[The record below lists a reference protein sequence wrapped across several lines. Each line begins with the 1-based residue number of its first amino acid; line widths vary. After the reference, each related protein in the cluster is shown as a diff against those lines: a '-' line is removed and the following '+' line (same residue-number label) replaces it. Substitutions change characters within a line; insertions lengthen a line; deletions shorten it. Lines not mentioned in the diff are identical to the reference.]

1 MKKTVIIINGAGGAG
16 KDTLCAIAA
25 RHYAVTSVSAV
36 DRIKE
41 IARFGGWDGVKD
53 ERGRKLLSDIKLAFI
68 AYNDLPFASLME
80 AYRAFCASQAR
91 VLLIHCRE
99 PKEIAK
105 LQAAIPGSL
114 SLLVRR
120 PGAQSH
126 LATRRTT
133 KWKITATTIF
143 TKIPSRS
150 SGPKPIFCRCC
161 VNHGWRI
168 TDY

>member
-1 MKKTVIIINGAGGAG
+1 MGYFTGKTIIITGAGGAG

-91 VLLIHCRE
+91 VLFIHCRE

-126 LATRRTT
+126 FGNASDDEVENYRYDYIYENSQPLERAEADFLPLLRTMV
-133 KWKITATTIF
+133 
-143 TKIPSRS
+143 
-150 SGPKPIFCRCC
+150 GE
-161 VNHGWRI
+161 
-168 TDY
+168 

>member
-91 VLLIHCRE
+91 VLFIHCRE

-126 LATRRTT
+126 FGNASDDEVENYRY
-133 KWKITATTIF
+133 
-143 TKIPSRS
+143 
-150 SGPKPIFCRCC
+150 
-161 VNHGWRI
+161 
-168 TDY
+168 D

>member
-1 MKKTVIIINGAGGAG
+1 GGAG

-91 VLLIHCRE
+91 VLFIHCRE

-105 LQAAIPGSL
+105 LQAAIPGS
-114 SLLVRR
+114 
-120 PGAQSH
+120 
-126 LATRRTT
+126 
-133 KWKITATTIF
+133 
-143 TKIPSRS
+143 
-150 SGPKPIFCRCC
+150 
-161 VNHGWRI
+161 
-168 TDY
+168 